1 MLKLISICWVGAV
14 LPLAAV
20 VAGCSGTAA
29 PAGGPVRVE
38 ISHVLGAA
46 PLQFEAA
53 TAHRT
58 AAGEDFTVSKLRYY
72 LSNVRLRRDDGQWFA
87 APGKPESSEGYHL
100 IDAAVPA
107 SQQFELAQV
116 PPGRYTGIEFLLGID
131 AARNHAGAQTGTLDP
146 ARGLFWSWKT
156 GYIFFAFEGQSP
168 QSRDGAKALT
178 YHVGGEASAARTVFL
193 PLAPKPARV
202 EPRLLPTIHLKA
214 DVGRLF
220 DAPQAI
226 RFAELASA
234 MDAKSNAPIA
244 DNAATLFV
252 VDHLHH
258 EPLPVQ

>member
-1 MLKLISICWVGAV
+1 MPKLISPWRIATGLSLAGLLVGCGG
-14 LPLAAV
+14 AA
-20 VAGCSGTAA
+20 T

-46 PLQFEAA
+46 PLQLEAA
-53 TAHRT
+53 TPHRT
-58 AAGEDFTVSKLRYY
+58 AAGEDFTVRKLRYY

-107 SQQFELAQV
+107 SQQFDIAQV

-156 GYIFFAFEGQSP
+156 GYIFFAFEGHSP
-168 QSRDGAKALT
+168 QSRDGARALT

-202 EPRLLPTIHLKA
+202 EPRLRPTIHLKA

-220 DAPQAI
+220 DAPRAI

-234 MDAKSNAPIA
+234 MDAKSSAPIA

-258 EPLPVQ
+258 EPLPAQ